1 MFNQNIW
8 LGLVNNSSWLLALFV
23 IYEISC
29 FWAGKN
35 HILGQMVSGMLI
47 SAICIAV
54 MAWPFSLFEGI
65 LFDTRSILISTTAL
79 AFGGIPVMITA
90 GAAAFFRI
98 IQGGSGTVAGLAAIA
113 SSAMIGLLWR
123 RFPMPKTRTLKLLNV
138 YLMSLVTHLAMI
150 LNMLWLPAAHRFA
163 VIQRISLPVMLIY
176 PVVSVVLS
184 VLLFYQQERRQYQEG
199 LKSNEEKYR
208 LITEN
213 ASDVVWTM
221 DLDLRVTYIS
231 PSVERLLGESAS
243 QYMQRPI
250 EERFS
255 PETLKKI
262 RNLYAQELAK
272 EQDPAYPKD
281 RTCII
286 ELEHYKTD
294 GTTLWLSMHIA
305 FFRDA
310 GGNIIGLHGVSRD
323 ITKQKNSEQAL
334 DTEKKKAQ
342 LYIEIAPVIFL
353 TLDTDMNV
361 TLINQEGCNILG
373 LSRDQITGKNWPENF
388 VPLKHRA
395 ALCQMI
401 KNMFEGGN
409 ENYRIYDNSVITAD
423 NGERLISWRNIAMKD
438 DEGNITG
445 MLASGI
451 DITYQMITINAL
463 QENERSKRVLLENL
477 PGMAY
482 RCKYDR
488 DWTMEF
494 VSMGCL
500 DLTGYEPDS
509 LLFNRDLSFNDLI
522 LPKYHEFLWNKWQE
536 AVASHSMFEEEYE
549 IVCAGGEVKWIWE
562 QGQAIYDDGGSALCL
577 EGLIIDITDRKKNEI
592 KLKYLS
598 ECDSLTGLYNL
609 RSFENIYK
617 NRPPSPAAVMMINV
631 RSFSVINRIFGFSF
645 GNKLIQDIAACLS
658 KYCAEG
664 QILFHTAIDRFLL
677 YLPQHG
683 TKQELICLCE
693 NIFKSLD
700 AAVGEKI
707 VRFSIGVLE
716 LEADC
721 DYNAEKVLKNV
732 STAAEYSPDHGRF
745 GFCFFS
751 KEIEEKQQREAVV
764 RLSLVETLH
773 NSSPENDRSLYMLYQ
788 PIIDL
793 RTNKITGFEALARY
807 MLPKLG
813 VISPAEFIPIAEASQ
828 LMLLLGKRL
837 MRMALEFSVHLARQ
851 GHASITLSFNI
862 SAIQIL
868 SETFLED
875 LAQLLEETGADPRNL
890 NVEIT
895 ESVFS
900 DNYQKINE
908 KLGQI
913 KAMGMRVSIDDFG
926 TGYSSLA
933 RVNELNINCLKIDK
947 YFIDKLLSTQP
958 ENAITGD
965 IISMA
970 HKLGHCIVAEGV
982 EQEQQK
988 QYLVEHDCDM
998 MQGYLFSKPLA
1009 PGAALELLQ
1018 QTN

>member
-1 MFNQNIW
+1 MFNQNFW
-8 LGLVNNSSWLLALFV
+8 LGLVNNGSWLLALFI

-29 FWAGKN
+29 FGAAKN
-35 HILGQMVSGMLI
+35 HIGNQMISGILI
-47 SAICIAV
+47 SVICIAV
-54 MAWPFSLFEGI
+54 MAWPFPLSEGI
-65 LFDTRSILISTTAL
+65 FFDTRSILISTTAL
-79 AFGGIPVMITA
+79 IFGGIPVIITA
-90 GAAAFFRI
+90 IAASIFRI
-98 IQGGSGTVAGLAAIA
+98 LQGGNGTIAGVAAIA
-113 SSAMIGLLWR
+113 TSAGVGMVWR
-123 RFPMPKTRTLKLLNV
+123 RFAWPQTRALKLLSI
-138 YLMSLVTHLAMI
+138 YLMSLAVHFALI
-150 LNMLWLPAAHRFA
+150 LNMLWLP
-163 VIQRISLPVMLIY
+163 VPQGLNTIQRISLPIMLVY
-176 PVVSVVLS
+176 PLVSVLLNG
-184 VLLFYQQERRQYQEG
+184 LLFYQQERRRDQDI
-199 LKSNEEKYR
+199 LKDDEEKYR

-213 ASDVVWTM
+213 TVDVVWTM

-231 PSVERLLGESAS
+231 PSVQGLLGESAS
-243 QYMQRPI
+243 QYMQRTI

-272 EQDPAYPKD
+272 EQDPACPKD
-281 RTCII
+281 RTCLI
-286 ELEHYKTD
+286 ELEHYKAD
-294 GTTLWLSMHIA
+294 GSTLWLSVHIA
-305 FFRDA
+305 LFRDA
-310 GGNIIGLHGVSRD
+310 GGNIIGFHGVSRD
-323 ITKQKNSEQAL
+323 ITKQKSSGQAL
-334 DTEKKKAQ
+334 ETEKKRAQ

-353 TLDTDMNV
+353 ALDIDMNV

-373 LSRDQITGKNWPENF
+373 LSRDQIIGKNWPEHF
-388 VPLKHRA
+388 VPFKHRT

-401 KNMFEGGN
+401 KNMVEGGN

-423 NGERLISWRNIAMKD
+423 NGERTISWRNIAMKD
-438 DEGNITG
+438 DEGHITG
-445 MLASGI
+445 ILASGI

-488 DWTMEF
+488 EWTMEF

-500 DLTGYEPDS
+500 DMTGYEPDS

-522 LPKYHEFLWNKWQE
+522 LPEYQEYMWEKWHE
-536 AVASHSMFEEEYE
+536 AVVNHSMFEEEYE
-549 IVCAGGEVKWIWE
+549 IVCAGGELKWIWE
-562 QGQAIYDDGGSALCL
+562 QGQAIYDDDGSALCL

-617 NRPPSPAAVMMINV
+617 KRLPVPAALMMLNV

-645 GNKLIQDIAACLS
+645 GNKLIQDIASCLS
-658 KYCAEG
+658 QYNTDSK
-664 QILFHTAIDRFLL
+664 ILFHTAIDRFLL
-677 YLPQHG
+677 YLPQGG
-683 TKQELICLCE
+683 TKKELTHLCE
-693 NIFKSLD
+693 SIFKSLD
-700 AAVGEKI
+700 TAVSEKI

-732 STAAEYSPDHGRF
+732 STAAEYSPDQGRF

-751 KEIEEKQQREAVV
+751 KEIEEKQQREAAV

-773 NSSPENDRSLYMLYQ
+773 NCCPENDNSLYMLYQ

-793 RTNKITGFEALARY
+793 KTNKITGFEALARY
-807 MLPKLG
+807 RLPSLG

-837 MRMALEFSVHLARQ
+837 MRIALEFSVHLVRQ
-851 GHASITLSFNI
+851 GHNFITLSFNI
-862 SAIQIL
+862 SAIQLL

-900 DNYQKINE
+900 DNYRKINE

-998 MQGYLFSKPLA
+998 MQGYLFSEPLE
-1009 PGAALELLQ
+1009 PEAALRLLQ
-1018 QTN
+1018 ETN